1 MYKDSVMNNNAL
13 LQVRNLVK
21 IFQPTK
27 HWFSRTPTKPPFV
40 AVNNIS
46 FDLHEGEILGF
57 LGPNGA
63 GKTTTIQLL
72 LSVMTPTSGEISY
85 FGKDLRKHRSEVLEY
100 ITFASTYVKLPGKL
114 TVYENL
120 AVAGQL
126 YGIPRNEL
134 SAHIRE
140 FLKFFNMW
148 HLRDRSCS
156 TLSAGQAT
164 RAMLV
169 KAFLT
174 NPKIVL
180 LDEPTAALDPNIAYE
195 IRSFILHQKK
205 ERGISVL
212 LTSHNMDEVAEV
224 CDRVLVLKQGAIIA
238 DSTPKKLAAS
248 VAGTHVNFII
258 TDGLKRA
265 QEYLQQRSIAHH
277 IKERRMEITI
287 DEEKIPQ
294 LLTDLMSLGV
304 VYSHIAIERPT
315 LEDYFWQIAE

>member
-1 MYKDSVMNNNAL
+1 MKNDSL
-13 LQVRNLVK
+13 LQVRSLIK
-21 IFQPTK
+21 IFTTPQRWFTK
-27 HWFSRTPTKPPFV
+27 TPKKAPFV

-72 LSVMTPTSGEISY
+72 LSVMSPSSGSIFY
-85 FGKDLRKHRSEVLEY
+85 FGKELYKHRSEVLEK

-126 YGIPRNEL
+126 YGLARNEL
-134 SAHIRE
+134 DTKIRE
-140 FLKFFNMW
+140 FMKFFDMW
-148 HLRDRSCS
+148 HLRDRLCS

-205 ERGISVL
+205 ERGVAIL

-224 CDRVLVLKQGAIIA
+224 CDRVLVLKNGTIIA
-238 DSTPKKLAAS
+238 DNTPKKLAAS
-248 VAGTHVNFII
+248 VAGAHVHFVI
-258 TDGLKRA
+258 TDGMKRT
-265 QEYLQQRSIAHH
+265 QEYLQQQAIVHYA
-277 IKERRMEITI
+277 KDRRIEITI

-294 LLTDLMSLGV
+294 LLTDLMRLGV

-315 LEDYFWQIAE
+315 LQDYFWHIAE

>member
-1 MYKDSVMNNNAL
+1 MNTIPL

-21 IFQPTK
+21 IFQPK
-27 HWFSRTPTKPPFV
+27 KKWFSRAPKKEPFV

-46 FDLHEGEILGF
+46 FDLHQGEILGF

-72 LSVMTPTSGEISY
+72 LSVMSPTSGSISY
-85 FGKDLRKHRSEVLEY
+85 FGKDLYRHRSEVLEY

-114 TVYENL
+114 TIYENL

-126 YGIPRNEL
+126 YGIPRNEID
-134 SAHIRE
+134 AKIRE
-140 FLKFFNMW
+140 FMKFFDMW
-148 HLRDRSCS
+148 HLRDRLCS

-174 NPKIVL
+174 EPKIAL

-224 CDRVLVLKQGAIIA
+224 CDRVLVLKHGTIIA
-238 DSTPKKLAAS
+238 DNTPKKLAAS
-248 VAGTHVNFII
+248 VAGAHVHFII
-258 TDGLKRA
+258 TDGMKRA
-265 QEYLQQRSIAHH
+265 QEYLQQRSIAHFT
-277 IKERRMEITI
+277 KERRIEITL

-294 LLTDLMSLGV
+294 LLTELMQLGV

-315 LEDYFWQIAE
+315 LEDYFWHIAE